1 MYELLGYLGTIIVCG
16 SAIPQ
21 IIKSLH
27 TKSTGDIS
35 LIYIASL
42 VVGLS
47 LIEVYSVYI
56 KDPVFLAGN
65 TVSLILSIVLLLLC
79 IRYDSGS
86 YKKVRNCRIDKLI
99 F

>member
-21 IIKSLH
+21 IIKSWR

-35 LIYIASL
+35 LVYITSL

-47 LIEVYSVYI
+47 LIEAYAVYI

-79 IRYDSGS
+79 IKYGSGS
-86 YKKVRNCRIDKLI
+86 YKKVRSWRNGKLI

>member
-1 MYELLGYLGTIIVCG
+1 MYESLGYLGTIIVCG

-21 IIKSLH
+21 IIKSWR

-47 LIEVYSVYI
+47 LIEAYTVYI

-65 TVSLILSIVLLLLC
+65 TISLILSIVLLLLC
-79 IRYDSGS
+79 IRYSSGS
-86 YKKVRNCRIDKLI
+86 YKKVQSWRSGKLI

>member
-21 IIKSLH
+21 IIKSWR

-35 LIYIASL
+35 LVYIASL

-47 LIEVYSVYI
+47 LIEAYAVHI
-56 KDPVFLAGN
+56 KNPVFMVGN
-65 TVSLILSIVLLLLC
+65 TVSLILSIVMLLLC
-79 IRYDSGS
+79 VRYDSDS
-86 YKKVRNCRIDKLI
+86 YKKVRSWRNGKLI